1 MCQNEEGSSILDC
14 LGSDGLSLLPG
25 PSLLPGHATSFQCD
39 LRPVQ
44 LHGDS
49 GDSNGSYLVELH
61 AGEMN

>member
-25 PSLLPGHATSFQCD
+25 PATSFLCD

-44 LHGDS
+44 LH